1 MRLLLLACL
10 RAQTGNATTAGR
22 IQDHLEAVGHICSL
36 KDAFGYENPS
46 EIANLISAEK
56 FEAALAIHLYKG
68 GRLLQGSRIPFGIIF
83 GGTDI
88 NEDIKHE
95 EKHRVMGAVLEEA
108 RFAVAFTEKMKE
120 LAAAEWP
127 DARSKIYIQTQGI
140 MTTPSATFNWK
151 RFLQNAGIP
160 QDTENVRLFLLICGL
175 RRVKDPLYLVD
186 VFSEWHRREP
196 HIHLV
201 IIGPAVDPQFTSEVN
216 EKINRSVCARKSLCL
231 VCTVVCTSNKLILVV
246 CVQGSHIKYCTFD
259 FSNRTPGV
267 HLLQEIPQ
275 DDLHAAVKRC
285 FAVVNSS
292 ISEGMSAA
300 ILEAMDLD
308 VPVLARN
315 IPGNA
320 AIIRHKDTGLLFTD
334 PQEFVQLSKS
344 LMNDPSLERKIV
356 TKAKAYVKKH
366 HSWECEREAYQN
378 LVLKLQ

>member
-1 MRLLLLACL
+1 LPLSVVRCL
-10 RAQTGNATTAGR
+10 RPMGAAGCAAGR
-22 IQDHLEAVGHICSL
+22 GDHLEAVGHICSL

-120 LAAAEWP
+120 LAAAEWV
-127 DARSKIYIQTQGI
+127 
-140 MTTPSATFNWK
+140 W
-151 RFLQNAGIP
+151 IP
-160 QDTENVRLFLLICGL
+160 QDTENLHLFLLICGL

-196 HIHLV
+196 HIHLL
-201 IIGPAVDPQFTSEVN
+201 IIGPAVSYFFLLRERG
-216 EKINRSVCARKSLCL
+216 RSSFGGRFL
-231 VCTVVCTSNKLILVV
+231 TMT
-246 CVQGSHIKYCTFD
+246 
-259 FSNRTPGV
+259 
-267 HLLQEIPQ
+267 
-275 DDLHAAVKRC
+275 
-285 FAVVNSS
+285 
-292 ISEGMSAA
+292 
-300 ILEAMDLD
+300 AMDLD

-320 AIIRHKDTGLLFTD
+320 AIIQHKDTGLLYTD

-344 LMNDPSLERKIV
+344 LMNDPTLEREIV

-366 HSWECEREAYQN
+366 HSWDCEREAYQN
-378 LVLKLQ
+378 LVLRLQ

>member
-10 RAQTGNATTAGR
+10 RAQTGNATTASR
-22 IQDHLEAVGHICSL
+22 IQDHLEAAGHECSL

-68 GRLLQGSRIPFGIIF
+68 GRLLQGSTIPFGIIF

-95 EKHRVMGAVLEEA
+95 EKRWVMGAVLEEA
-108 RFAVAFTEKMKE
+108 RFAVAFTETMKE

-151 RFLQNAGIP
+151 RFLQSAGIP
-160 QDTENVRLFLLICGL
+160 EETDNLRLFLLICGL

-186 VFSEWHRREP
+186 AFSEWHRREP
-196 HIHLV
+196 NIHLV
-201 IIGPAVDPQFTSEVN
+201 IIGPAADPVFTSEVN
-216 EKINRSVCARKSLCL
+216 EEVNRA
-231 VCTVVCTSNKLILVV
+231 
-246 CVQGSHIKYCTFD
+246 
-259 FSNRTPGV
+259 PGV

-275 DDLHAAVKRC
+275 DDLHAAVKKC

-292 ISEGMSAA
+292 TSEGMSAA
-300 ILEAMDLD
+300 ILE
-308 VPVLARN
+308 
-315 IPGNA
+315 
-320 AIIRHKDTGLLFTD
+320 
-334 PQEFVQLSKS
+334 EFVQLSKN
-344 LMNDPSLERKIV
+344 LMTDPTWGREIV
-356 TKAKAYVKKH
+356 AKAKAYVRQH
-366 HSWECEREAYQN
+366 HSWECEREAYQKF
-378 LVLKLQ
+378 VLRLQ

>member
-1 MRLLLLACL
+1 MRRGPGALLSAASCSPHWPGAAN
-10 RAQTGNATTAGR
+10 RS
-22 IQDHLEAVGHICSL
+22 QDHLEAVGHICSL

-120 LAAAEWP
+120 LAAAEWV
-127 DARSKIYIQTQGI
+127 
-140 MTTPSATFNWK
+140 W
-151 RFLQNAGIP
+151 IP
-160 QDTENVRLFLLICGL
+160 QDTENLHLFLLICGL

-196 HIHLV
+196 HIHLL
-201 IIGPAVDPQFTSEVN
+201 IIGPAVSCFFCFRNCPNYAPFTS
-216 EKINRSVCARKSLCL
+216 RA
-231 VCTVVCTSNKLILVV
+231 
-246 CVQGSHIKYCTFD
+246 
-259 FSNRTPGV
+259 PGV

-320 AIIRHKDTGLLFTD
+320 AIIQHKDTGLLYTD

-344 LMNDPSLERKIV
+344 LMNDPTLEREIV

-366 HSWECEREAYQN
+366 HSWDCEREAYQN
-378 LVLKLQ
+378 LVLRLQ

>member
-216 EKINRSVCARKSLCL
+216 EKANRA
-231 VCTVVCTSNKLILVV
+231 
-246 CVQGSHIKYCTFD
+246 
-259 FSNRTPGV
+259 PGV

-300 ILEAMDLD
+300 ILE
-308 VPVLARN
+308 
-315 IPGNA
+315 
-320 AIIRHKDTGLLFTD
+320 
-334 PQEFVQLSKS
+334 EFVQLSKS

>member
-1 MRLLLLACL
+1 MRRGPGALLSAASCSPHWPGAAN
-10 RAQTGNATTAGR
+10 RS
-22 IQDHLEAVGHICSL
+22 QDHLEAVGHICSL

-108 RFAVAFTEKMKE
+108 
-120 LAAAEWP
+120 
-127 DARSKIYIQTQGI
+127 
-140 MTTPSATFNWK
+140 SATFNWK

-160 QDTENVRLFLLICGL
+160 QDTENLHLFLLICGL

-196 HIHLV
+196 HIHLL
-201 IIGPAVDPQFTSEVN
+201 IIGPAVSCFFCFRNCPNYAPFTS
-216 EKINRSVCARKSLCL
+216 RA
-231 VCTVVCTSNKLILVV
+231 
-246 CVQGSHIKYCTFD
+246 
-259 FSNRTPGV
+259 PGV

-320 AIIRHKDTGLLFTD
+320 AIIQHKDTGLLYTD

-344 LMNDPSLERKIV
+344 LMNDPTLEREIV

-366 HSWECEREAYQN
+366 HSWDCEREAYQN
-378 LVLKLQ
+378 LVLRLQ

>member
-22 IQDHLEAVGHICSL
+22 IQDHLEAVGHKCSL

-108 RFAVAFTEKMKE
+108 RFAVAFTKKMKE

-127 DARSKIYIQTQGI
+127 GARSKIYIQTQGI
-140 MTTPSATFNWK
+140 MTTPSASFNWK

-160 QDTENVRLFLLICGL
+160 QDTDNLCLFLLICGL

-186 VFSEWHRREP
+186 AFSVTTEHCISWGPHAGAGEWHRREP

-201 IIGPAVDPQFTSEVN
+201 IIGPAYTKRFESELMWKINLKQVDPLFTSEVN
-216 EKINRSVCARKSLCL
+216 EKVNRA
-231 VCTVVCTSNKLILVV
+231 
-246 CVQGSHIKYCTFD
+246 
-259 FSNRTPGV
+259 PGV

-275 DDLHAAVKRC
+275 NDLHAAVKRC

-300 ILEAMDLD
+300 ILE
-308 VPVLARN
+308 
-315 IPGNA
+315 
-320 AIIRHKDTGLLFTD
+320 
-334 PQEFVQLSKS
+334 EFVHLSKS
-344 LMNDPSLERKIV
+344 LMNDPSLEREIV
-356 TKAKAYVKKH
+356 TQAKAYVKKH
-366 HSWECEREAYQN
+366 HSRECEREAYQN
-378 LVLKLQ
+378 FVLRLQ

>member
-216 EKINRSVCARKSLCL
+216 EKV
-231 VCTVVCTSNKLILVV
+231 
-246 CVQGSHIKYCTFD
+246 
-259 FSNRTPGV
+259 NRTPGV

-300 ILEAMDLD
+300 ILE
-308 VPVLARN
+308 
-315 IPGNA
+315 
-320 AIIRHKDTGLLFTD
+320 
-334 PQEFVQLSKS
+334 EFVQLSKS

>member
-1 MRLLLLACL
+1 MQILLLAAHTL
-10 RAQTGNATTAGR
+10 LNKNRKDIEISER
-22 IQDHLEAVGHICSL
+22 EAVGHICSL

-88 NEDIKHE
+88 NEDVKHE

-108 RFAVAFTEKMKE
+108 SYSSAT
-120 LAAAEWP
+120 LGL
-127 DARSKIYIQTQGI
+127 SKTCCPFLPLNLGI

-160 QDTENVRLFLLICGL
+160 QDTENLRLFLLICGL

-201 IIGPAVDPQFTSEVN
+201 IIGPAVSCFF
-216 EKINRSVCARKSLCL
+216 RL
-231 VCTVVCTSNKLILVV
+231 
-246 CVQGSHIKYCTFD
+246 
-259 FSNRTPGV
+259 TPGV

-320 AIIRHKDTGLLFTD
+320 AIIQHKDTGLLFTD

-344 LMNDPSLERKIV
+344 LMNDPTLEREIV

-366 HSWECEREAYQN
+366 HSWDGEREAYQN
-378 LVLKLQ
+378 LVLRLQLLFLKHAKCL

>member
-216 EKINRSVCARKSLCL
+216 EKVNRA
-231 VCTVVCTSNKLILVV
+231 
-246 CVQGSHIKYCTFD
+246 
-259 FSNRTPGV
+259 PGV

-300 ILEAMDLD
+300 ILE
-308 VPVLARN
+308 
-315 IPGNA
+315 
-320 AIIRHKDTGLLFTD
+320 
-334 PQEFVQLSKS
+334 EFVQLSKS

>member
-151 RFLQNAGIP
+151 KFLQNAGIS

-216 EKINRSVCARKSLCL
+216 EKVNRA
-231 VCTVVCTSNKLILVV
+231 
-246 CVQGSHIKYCTFD
+246 
-259 FSNRTPGV
+259 PGV

-300 ILEAMDLD
+300 ILE
-308 VPVLARN
+308 
-315 IPGNA
+315 
-320 AIIRHKDTGLLFTD
+320 
-334 PQEFVQLSKS
+334 EFVQLSKS

>member
-36 KDAFGYENPS
+36 KDASGYENPS

-160 QDTENVRLFLLICGL
+160 QDTENVCLFLLICGL

-196 HIHLV
+196 HMHLI

-216 EKINRSVCARKSLCL
+216 EKVTRA
-231 VCTVVCTSNKLILVV
+231 
-246 CVQGSHIKYCTFD
+246 
-259 FSNRTPGV
+259 PGV

-300 ILEAMDLD
+300 ILE
-308 VPVLARN
+308 
-315 IPGNA
+315 
-320 AIIRHKDTGLLFTD
+320 
-334 PQEFVQLSKS
+334 EFVQLSKS